1 MFMYIHN
8 CPECNRQYSTQ
19 EKVSRVKCPYC
30 GAETNV
36 SYSEQQGTNYQEQ
49 WRQFGEQASAVVDD
63 VFSNG
68 PSGRSRG
75 VAGLLALFLGGVG
88 LHYFYMGKTNAGVI
102 FLVATL
108 LTCGLLGVITQ
119 IISIIQGVLFFT
131 STQEEFERRWVNS
144 PSNFPLF

>member
-1 MFMYIHN
+1 MYIHN